1 MPIGEF
7 CNREVVIASPDTT
20 VLEAAQLMR
29 QHHVGSLVVVES
41 LTAARRP
48 VGVVTDRDLV
58 IEVLAKEVAPESL
71 TVGDLITGNLV
82 TDEVAT
88 VRTDAG
94 IFDTLH
100 YMREHGY
107 RRMPV
112 VDDDG
117 QVAGIVTLDDY
128 LALFAEELT
137 ELTRLMVTEQQL
149 EGKRRP

>member
-7 CNREVVIASPDTT
+7 CNREVIIADPRTT

-29 QHHVGSLVVVES
+29 KHHVGCVVVVES
-41 LTAARRP
+41 TAAARRP
-48 VGVVTDRDLV
+48 VGMVTDRDLV
-58 IEVLAKEVAPESL
+58 IEVLAKQIAPEKL
-71 TVGDLITGNLV
+71 TVGDLV
-82 TDEVAT
+82 VSQVAT

-94 IFDTLH
+94 VFDTLH

-112 VDDDG
+112 VDESG
-117 QVAGIVTLDDY
+117 QIAGIVTLDDY

-137 ELTRLMVTEQQL
+137 ELAKLLATEQQH
-149 EGKRRP
+149 EAQQRA

>member
-7 CNREVVIASPDTT
+7 CNREVVIAGLDTS
-20 VLEAAQLMR
+20 VPEAAQLMR
-29 QHHVGSLVVVES
+29 QHHVGSVVVVES
-41 LTAARRP
+41 LTGGRRP

-58 IEVLAKEVAPESL
+58 IEVLAKQVSPDSL
-71 TVGDLITGNLV
+71 TVGDLVTG
-82 TDEVAT
+82 EVAT

-94 IFDTLH
+94 VFDTLH

-112 VDDDG
+112 VDDGG
-117 QVAGIVTLDDY
+117 QIAGIVTLDDY
-128 LALFAEELT
+128 VALFAEELM
-137 ELTRLMVTEQQL
+137 EMTRLMVTEQQR